1 MTEGPRNDP
10 AEDRKAGSGGE
21 AGAGQRPTAR
31 PPAAAPSQSD
41 GNSGEDE
48 QKCGL
53 VAVIG
58 APNAGKSTLVNALV
72 GQKVAITS
80 AKAQTTRARM
90 LGIALHGDTQMIL
103 VDTPGIFAPKRRLDR
118 AMVSAAWEGTE
129 AADAVLLMV
138 DPVKQRRH
146 ELEPLL
152 EALAQRPE
160 KKILVLNKVDVA
172 RKEPL
177 LALAQELTGKVD
189 FAEVFFV
196 SALTGDGV
204 PEMKAALAAMMPEAE
219 WVYPEDQV
227 SDASERLLAAEITR
241 EQLYRQL
248 HEELPYDSAVRPE
261 LYQHRPDGSLEI
273 HQQIV
278 VVRDNQR
285 AIVLGKGGSKIKA
298 IGEAARKELSELLGV
313 KVHLFLHVKVEEN
326 WSDNKEIF
334 EEIGLDW
341 GR

>member
-1 MTEGPRNDP
+1 MT
-10 AEDRKAGSGGE
+10 
-21 AGAGQRPTAR
+21 
-31 PPAAAPSQSD
+31 SD
-41 GNSGEDE
+41 NHETR
-48 QKCGL
+48 CGL

-90 LGIALHGDTQMIL
+90 LGIAIEGDTQMVL

-152 EALAQRPE
+152 EALANRPE
-160 KKILVLNKVDVA
+160 KKILVVNKVDVA
-172 RKEPL
+172 KKEPL
-177 LALAQELTGKVD
+177 LALAQELTGNVE

-204 PEMKAALAAMMPEAE
+204 PEMKAALAAMMPVAE
-219 WVYPEDQV
+219 WMYPEEQV

-273 HQQIV
+273 RQQIV

-326 WSDNKEIF
+326 WSENREVF

-341 GR
+341 VR